1 MDKSNKI
8 ESKISISVE
17 GVKLPNKPL
26 TNFQLIDTIKQL
38 LKIPHFRGVFMRND
52 LPRRPL
58 KRECGILNLDGVS
71 GRGTHWVCWYKNN
84 DNIYFDSFGV
94 EPLNELIEYL
104 SSPIFY
110 NTEKIQPDGEVICGH
125 LCLYV
130 LYRLSRGEGFQE
142 IINDLY

>member
-1 MDKSNKI
+1 MDK
-8 ESKISISVE
+8 SKISISVE
-17 GVKLPNKPL
+17 GVNLPNKPL
-26 TNFQLIDTIKQL
+26 TNFQLIDTVKE

-71 GRGTHWVCWYKNN
+71 GRGTHWVCWYTNN
-84 DNIYFDSFGV
+84 DNLYFDSFGV
-94 EPLNELIEYL
+94 QPPNELIEYL

-130 LYRLSRGEGFQE
+130 LYRLSRGEVFQE

>member
-1 MDKSNKI
+1 MDK
-8 ESKISISVE
+8 SKISISVE
-17 GVKLPNKPL
+17 GVNLPNKPL
-26 TNFQLIDTIKQL
+26 TNFQLIDTVKE

-52 LPRRPL
+52 LPRKPF

-71 GRGTHWVCWYKNN
+71 GRGTHWVCWYKNY
-84 DNIYFDSFGV
+84 DNFYFDSFGV
-94 EPLNELIEYL
+94 QPPNELIEYL
-104 SSPIFY
+104 SSPILY
-110 NTEKIQPDGEVICGH
+110 NTVKIQPDGEVICGH

>member
-1 MDKSNKI
+1 MDKY
-8 ESKISISVE
+8 ISVE
-17 GVKLPNKPL
+17 GVNLPNKPL
-26 TNFQLIDTIKQL
+26 TNFQLIDTMKE

-52 LPRRPL
+52 LPRKPF

-71 GRGTHWVCWYKNN
+71 GRGTHWVCWYTNN
-84 DNIYFDSFGV
+84 DNFYFDSFGV
-94 EPLNELIEYL
+94 QPPNELIEYL

-110 NTEKIQPDGEVICGH
+110 NTEKIQPDGEVVCGH

-142 IINDLY
+142 IISDLY

>member
-1 MDKSNKI
+1 MDK
-8 ESKISISVE
+8 SKISISVE

-26 TNFQLIDTIKQL
+26 TNFQLIDTVKE

-52 LPRRPL
+52 IPRRPL

-84 DNIYFDSFGV
+84 DNFYFDSFGV
-94 EPLNELIEYL
+94 QPPNELIEYL

-110 NTEKIQPDGEVICGH
+110 NTEKIQPDGEVVCGH

-130 LYRLSRGEGFQE
+130 LNRLSRGEGFQE